1 MVNFLVSGEKMDQSL
16 YQLLQG
22 SVPGMIDR
30 QMDAQMTLA
39 AIDKIIQEYRLRQ
52 AVDSKAADKK

>member
-1 MVNFLVSGEKMDQSL
+1 MDHSL

-22 SVPGMIDR
+22 SVPDMIDR

-39 AIDKIIQEYRLRQ
+39 TIDKIIQEYRLRQ
-52 AVDSKAADKK
+52 VVESKAADKK

>member
-1 MVNFLVSGEKMDQSL
+1 MDQSL